1 MRLMSSHAGMNRRKS
16 MLAICNRQREKESR
30 PAERGLI
37 ISGNPSAVG
46 LNDRAA
52 DAQAHGNHRPRDAM
66 EGTSPLQRIFEAS
79 DERICFEGLPQETV
93 RAARNGPLLK
103 TWVVLGGNHDYRH
116 RQ

>member
-1 MRLMSSHAGMNRRKS
+1 MRLMSSHASMNRRKS

-30 PAERGLI
+30 PAERGL
-37 ISGNPSAVG
+37 

-52 DAQAHGNHRPRDAM
+52 DAQGPWKNRPRDAI

-79 DERICFEGLPQETV
+79 DERICFEGLPQETI